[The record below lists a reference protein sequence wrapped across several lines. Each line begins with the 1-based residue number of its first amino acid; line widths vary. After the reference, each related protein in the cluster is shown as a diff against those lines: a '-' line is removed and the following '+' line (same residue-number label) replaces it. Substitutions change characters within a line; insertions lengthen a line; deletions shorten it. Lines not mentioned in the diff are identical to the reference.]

1 MEVFIDQQF
10 GKDIENDNDT
20 RKETIDD
27 EEKLL
32 TSKDG
37 INGLQNGVKKSDVGL
52 GTAIV
57 REQKFL

>member
-1 MEVFIDQQF
+1 MSIL

-20 RKETIDD
+20 RKETTVDD
-27 EEKLL
+27 KDIL

>member
-1 MEVFIDQQF
+1 MSIFEKNI
-10 GKDIENDNDT
+10 KNDNVT
-20 RKETIDD
+20 KKETTDD
-27 EEKLL
+27 AEKIL

-37 INGLQNGVKKSDVGL
+37 INGLQNGVKKSEIGL

>member
-1 MEVFIDQQF
+1 MSTFR
-10 GKDIENDNDT
+10 KNIESDNDT
-20 RKETIDD
+20 RKEITDD
-27 EEKLL
+27 GEKRL

-37 INGLQNGVKKSDVGL
+37 INGLQNGVKESDIGL

>member
-1 MEVFIDQQF
+1 MSKF

>member
-1 MEVFIDQQF
+1 MSTIRKNMEY
-10 GKDIENDNDT
+10 DNET
-20 RKETIDD
+20 RKETTDD
-27 EEKLL
+27 GEKLL

-37 INGLQNGVKKSDVGL
+37 INGLQNGVKKSDIGL

>member
-1 MEVFIDQQF
+1 MSII
-10 GKDIENDNDT
+10 GKNIEDDNDT
-20 RKETIDD
+20 KKEATDD
-27 EEKLL
+27 EEKRL

-37 INGLQNGVKKSDVGL
+37 INGLQNGVKKSDIGL